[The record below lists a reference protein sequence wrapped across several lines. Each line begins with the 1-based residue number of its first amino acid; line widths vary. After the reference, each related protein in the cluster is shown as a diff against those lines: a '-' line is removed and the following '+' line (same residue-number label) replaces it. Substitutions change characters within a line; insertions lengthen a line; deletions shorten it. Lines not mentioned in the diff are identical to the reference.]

1 MRLIKSHLHIY
12 GRGSGEKKLAGLTVE
27 GREEEVGGGG
37 GGGGRW

>member
-12 GRGSGEKKLAGLTVE
+12 GRGSGEKGLAGLTVE
-27 GREEEVGGGG
+27 DRKGRG